1 VAVGAQEVAEA
12 EEDVAEEAPEEPGV
26 PAAAPA

>member
-12 EEDVAEEAPEEPGV
+12 EEDVAEAPEEPGV